1 MLREFQEEIARLK
14 AELAG
19 GTPSTQAV
27 PEAPEQLV
35 QRVVER
41 QVSPEEVQAM
51 REQMEQEMQ
60 QEAVEQGELLHA
72 ETIARVSVVRALLW
86 HVMLSSQGRQHDGGL
101 CDGAVWEWML
111 QKAMQQV
118 GRLHVEIVCCQ
129 WEQASRHRERA
140 AQCHCMWQAFV

>member
-19 GTPSTQAV
+19 GSTSTQAV

-72 ETIARVSVVRALLW
+72 ETIARVSVVHTVHQ
-86 HVMLSSQGRQHDGGL
+86 HVVPSSPPAVSKQYGGG
-101 CDGAVWEWML
+101 CCGEVVREWML
-111 QKAMQQV
+111 QKVMQQV
-118 GRLHVEIVCCQ
+118 GRLH
-129 WEQASRHRERA
+129 A
-140 AQCHCMWQAFV
+140 